1 MACGVRNSPLVR
13 AALLVVF
20 VGCTFGNGPA
30 APPPVPWRPDLT
42 EGSTYNTRIVALR
55 TTLGRAGITLT
66 ARGSQEVVRSST
78 CEMPEPIRSQ
88 VGCVRCELAGESD
101 PIDDAVLDAIK
112 TGFDRYPT
120 AVLVATGMQHV
131 TLCKHIEYE
140 NMKRGQDT
148 AGTADVYG
156 HRMLLSIEAFFHRVY
171 DEAGTFTAE
180 DIVHHELFHLFE
192 FHRMRTEFTD
202 DPEWRLYNPLGFE
215 YGVHQERP
223 AGFVNPYAATNDVE
237 DRASVFQYLM
247 TRPNELCE
255 LAKTDKIVRAKVK
268 LLWSRM
274 SALVDDN
281 FLRDRATCVDW
292 IGHEKN
298 T

>member
-1 MACGVRNSPLVR
+1 MRNSPPVR

-20 VGCTFGNGPA
+20 AGCTLGNGPA
-30 APPPVPWRPDLT
+30 VPPPAPAWRPDFT

-55 TTLGRAGITLT
+55 TTLGRAGIALT
-66 ARGSQEVVRSST
+66 ARGTQDLVRSST
-78 CEMPEPIRSQ
+78 CEMPEPIKSQ
-88 VGCVRCELAGESD
+88 VGCVRCELAGEHD

-112 TGFDRYPT
+112 TAFDRYPT
-120 AVLVATGMQHV
+120 AVLVATGMENV

-140 NMKRGQDT
+140 NMKHDQDT

-156 HRMLLSIEAFFHRVY
+156 HRMLLSIEAFVHRVY
-171 DEAGTFTAE
+171 DEGGAFTAE
-180 DIVHHELFHLFE
+180 DIVHHELYHLFE
-192 FHRMRTEFTD
+192 FHRMRAEFTD

-215 YGVHQERP
+215 YSARLQHRP

-255 LAKTDKIVRAKVK
+255 LAKTDKIVRAKAK
-268 LLWSRM
+268 LIWTRV
-274 SALVDDN
+274 AGLVDDR
-281 FLRDRATCVDW
+281 FLCDRATCVDW
-292 IGHEKN
+292 IPRPVLGN
-298 T
+298 